1 MVIRVEKYT
10 QLFFKSLVIIL
21 SLNLISCESHIDVDL
36 PSNDKVSNTLFLS
49 MNDPINVQL
58 VENITI
64 ENGKTVELYSV
75 LSRDN

>member
-36 PSNDKVSNTLFLS
+36 PSHDKVSNTLFLF